1 MQPATRGPALIIAL
15 ALLWGSNFA
24 WIKISLDSF
33 SPTQVTFGRMLLGAL
48 VLGALVAITHDQLPR
63 DRGTWGHL
71 TVAALVANAAPYL
84 LFALGETRVDS
95 SIAGV
100 MNATTPLWT
109 LALVAAIR
117 PAESIRPT
125 QVAGF
130 ALGLFGCIV
139 IFAPWNSGYI
149 DPLGTLYCLLAAV
162 SYAISY
168 VYMARYLTP
177 KEITPTAL
185 AAAQLIAATGW
196 ALLALAAKPGAV
208 PDFAPGP
215 WAALAI
221 LGIFGTGLAYIINYA
236 LIRNEGPT
244 RASVVTY
251 LVPIVSVA
259 LGAAALSE
267 PLTPSLLTGSAL
279 VLIGIALSRR
289 TPPIRDTQQA
299 SRSHQ
304 P

>member
-1 MQPATRGPALIIAL
+1 
-15 ALLWGSNFA
+15 
-24 WIKISLDSF
+24 
-33 SPTQVTFGRMLLGAL
+33 MLLGAL
-48 VLGALVAITHDQLPR
+48 ILVVVVAITHDRLPR
-63 DRGTWGHL
+63 DRSTWGHL
-71 TVAALVANAAPYL
+71 SVAALVANAAPYL

-109 LALVAAIR
+109 LALAAAIR

-125 QVAGF
+125 QIA
-130 ALGLFGCIV
+130 AQ
-139 IFAPWNSGYI
+139 NSGTI
-149 DPLGTLYCLLAAV
+149 DPLGTFYCLLAAI

-177 KEITPTAL
+177 KDITPTAL

-196 ALLALAAKPGAV
+196 TLLALAANPGAV
-208 PDFAPGP
+208 PHFAPVP

-221 LGIFGTGLAYIINYA
+221 LGVFGTGLAYIINYA
-236 LIRNEGPT
+236 LIRHEGPT

-251 LVPIVSVA
+251 LVPLVSVT
-259 LGAAALSE
+259 LGATALSE
-267 PLTPSLLTGSAL
+267 PLTPGLLTGSAL

-289 TPPIRDTQQA
+289 HHPGWTGDRKTDHGQGEHHAGPKVKKRASNRSLGKPHYCNFRDSSNSPEHSVCT
-299 SRSHQ
+299 R
-304 P
+304 

>member
-1 MQPATRGPALIIAL
+1 MQPATRGPALITAL

-24 WIKISLDSF
+24 WIKVSLDSF
-33 SPTQVTFGRMLLGAL
+33 SPTQVTFGRMLLGTLILL
-48 VLGALVAITHDQLPR
+48 VVVAITHNQLPHGR
-63 DRGTWGHL
+63 STWAHL

-109 LALVAAIR
+109 LAFVAAIR
-117 PAESIRPT
+117 PAESIRPM

-130 ALGLFGCIV
+130 ALGLIGCIV
-139 IFAPWNSGYI
+139 IFAPWNSGTI
-149 DPLGTLYCLLAAV
+149 DPIGTFYCLLAAV

-196 ALLALAAKPGAV
+196 ALLVLAANPGAV
-208 PDFAPGP
+208 PDFTPGP
-215 WAALAI
+215 CAALAI
-221 LGIFGTGLAYIINYA
+221 LGILGTGLAYIITYA
-236 LIRNEGPT
+236 VIRNEDPP
-244 RASVVTY
+244 APPSS
-251 LVPIVSVA
+251 P
-259 LGAAALSE
+259 
-267 PLTPSLLTGSAL
+267 TPSPS
-279 VLIGIALSRR
+279 
-289 TPPIRDTQQA
+289 
-299 SRSHQ
+299 SRSPLAPQ
-304 P
+304 PLMNPSHPTCSPVPLSYSSPPHTSRKA

>member
-1 MQPATRGPALIIAL
+1 MRPATRGPALIIAL

-24 WIKISLDSF
+24 WIKLSLDSF

-48 VLGALVAITHDQLPR
+48 ILLIVVAITHDRLPR
-63 DRGTWGHL
+63 DRSTWGHL

-109 LALVAAIR
+109 LALVTASR
-117 PAESIRPT
+117 HRESVQPT
-125 QVAGF
+125 QVAGLV
-130 ALGLFGCIV
+130 LGLIGCVV
-139 IFAPWNSGYI
+139 IFAPWNSGTI
-149 DPLGTLYCLLAAV
+149 DPLGTFYCLLAAV

-177 KEITPTAL
+177 KDITPTAL
-185 AAAQLIAATGW
+185 ATAQLIAATGW
-196 ALLALAAKPGAV
+196 TLLALTANPGAL
-208 PDFAPGP
+208 PHFAPGP
-215 WAALAI
+215 WIALAI
-221 LGIFGTGLAYIINYA
+221 LGVFGTGLAYIINYA

-244 RASVVTY
+244 RASIVTY
-251 LVPIVSVA
+251 LVPLVSVT
-259 LGAAALSE
+259 LGATALSE

-289 TPPIRDTQQA
+289 IPPIHNARQER
-299 SRSHQ
+299 RSHQ

>member
-1 MQPATRGPALIIAL
+1 MRPATRGPALIIAL

-48 VLGALVAITHDQLPR
+48 ILVVVVAITHDQLPR
-63 DRGTWGHL
+63 DRSTWGHL

-109 LALVAAIR
+109 LAIVAATH
-117 PAESIRPT
+117 PAESIPPT
-125 QVAGF
+125 QIAGF
-130 ALGLFGCIV
+130 TLGLIGCIV
-139 IFAPWNSGYI
+139 IFAPWNNGTI
-149 DPLGTLYCLLAAV
+149 DPLGTVYCLLAAV

-196 ALLALAAKPGAV
+196 TLLALAANPGAV

-221 LGIFGTGLAYIINYA
+221 LGIFGTGFAYIINYA

-251 LVPIVSVA
+251 LVPLLSVT

-267 PLTPSLLTGSAL
+267 PLTPSLLTGSTL
-279 VLIGIALSRR
+279 VLIGLALSRR
-289 TPPIRDTQQA
+289 SPIHNARQT
-299 SRSHQ
+299 SRSRQ